1 MGFVSNDGGAQQLFY
16 TRVMSPSACS
26 ESSSASPPQAAY
38 FIVLAGV
45 CAALHV
51 WKLPPALPE
60 LQQELGLNL
69 VRSGFMLSLVQLFG
83 MVAGMA
89 VGLFAVRIGLRRSV
103 LWGLT
108 LLALCS
114 ALGTFARSEG
124 VMLVFRAIE
133 GCAFLMVAMPAPGL
147 IRQTVHPAYLN
158 RVLSVWGAYLPTGTA
173 LILLFGSWILVF
185 TSWRVLWWG
194 LSALTVF
201 IWWLAWTYIPA
212 DTVMITSSRRQ
223 DAADRFRWWDLIK
236 VTLTSQNVWLMAL
249 CFAAYTFQWATVI
262 GFLPTIYNENG
273 ISGLLSGVLTGIAAA
288 ANIVGNVLAGYFLHR
303 GVRAAM
309 LLITGF
315 LVMEACVLI
324 TFSPDVSPVFQYG
337 AVLLFSGVGGLI
349 PGTLFTLAVSCA
361 PSTQTIPSTVGWMQQ
376 CNAFGQ
382 FVGPPLVAGVV
393 MWAGNWQWTGLVTG
407 VCMVLGVWF
416 SWRLGARI
424 PG

>member
-1 MGFVSNDGGAQQLFY
+1 M
-16 TRVMSPSACS
+16 P
-26 ESSSASPPQAAY
+26 SSASSRSSPVSSPQAAY

-89 VGLFAVRIGLRRSV
+89 VGLFAVRIGLRRSL
-103 LWGLT
+103 LWGLA

-114 ALGTFARSEG
+114 GLGTFARSEAA
-124 VMLVFRAIE
+124 MLVFRAIE

-147 IRQTVHPAYLN
+147 IRQSVHPAYLN
-158 RVLSVWGAYLPTGTA
+158 RVLSIWGAYLPAGTA
-173 LILLFGSWILVF
+173 LILLFGSWVLVF

-194 LSALTVF
+194 LAVLTAL
-201 IWWLAWTYIPA
+201 IWWLAWQRIPA
-212 DTVMITSSRRQ
+212 DAAVVRSGERRGT
-223 DAADRFRWWDLIK
+223 ADNHRWWQLARE
-236 VTLTSQNVWLMAL
+236 TLTSQNVWLIAL

-262 GFLPTIYNENG
+262 GFLPTIYNESG
-273 ISGLLSGVLTGIAAA
+273 ISGLLSGILTGIAAA

-303 GVRAAM
+303 GVRAAT

-315 LVMEACVLI
+315 LIMEACVLL
-324 TFSPDVSPVFQYG
+324 TFSPAVSPVFQFG
-337 AVLLFSGVGGLI
+337 AILLFSGAGGLI

-361 PSTQTIPSTVGWMQQ
+361 PSPQTIPSTVGWMQQ
-376 CNAFGQ
+376 CNALGQ
-382 FVGPPLVAGVV
+382 FVGPPLVASVV
-393 MWAGNWQWTGLVTG
+393 MWTGNWQWTGLVTG

-416 SWRLGARI
+416 AWRLGGRI
-424 PG
+424 SA